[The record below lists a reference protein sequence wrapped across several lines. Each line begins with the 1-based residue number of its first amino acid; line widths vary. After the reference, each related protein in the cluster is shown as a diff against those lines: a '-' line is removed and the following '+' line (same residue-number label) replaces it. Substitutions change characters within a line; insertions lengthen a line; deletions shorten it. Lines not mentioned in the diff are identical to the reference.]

1 MAPSKATKS
10 RQGIKMNI
18 TVVARDVA
26 TYESKLMTHN
36 EANKLD
42 ELRSRLKGHF
52 EKYKEFST
60 QIQQELDDADAP
72 QEDYD
77 AEAETVRLTEE
88 EVGAAKIIARTKI
101 AEWDAIENKEKQ
113 EDWDRKEKLR
123 LDDLARREKEKEE
136 ESRKTL
142 LLIIQQQL
150 HTDAQRAKEIRDQD
164 TKRAQEFQQL
174 LAQVSTPTV
183 TVNAPSGASVPG
195 ASSTRLPQRQIRHF
209 KGDIMEWT
217 SFWETFNAAI
227 HSSSLSAVQK
237 FDYLKEYLKGEARLF
252 VENLELTDANYQI
265 AINQLKATY
274 GKTEVLINAH
284 FDKLDSLQPV
294 RDGKDVAALR
304 NLQLTIQSHICAL
317 ETLGKPK
324 DTYGSLLGTKLIKL
338 VPYKPQEK

>member
-10 RQGIKMNI
+10 RQGIRMNI

-26 TYESKLMTHN
+26 TYESKLMTQN
-36 EANKLD
+36 DANKLD
-42 ELRSRLKGHF
+42 DLRSRLKNHF

-77 AEAETVRLTEE
+77 AEAENVRLTEE

-164 TKRAQEFQQL
+164 TKRAQEFQQ
-174 LAQVSTPTV
+174 T
-183 TVNAPSGASVPG
+183 
-195 ASSTRLPQRQIRHF
+195 
-209 KGDIMEWT
+209 
-217 SFWETFNAAI
+217 
-227 HSSSLSAVQK
+227 
-237 FDYLKEYLKGEARLF
+237 
-252 VENLELTDANYQI
+252 ELR
-265 AINQLKATY
+265 
-274 GKTEVLINAH
+274 
-284 FDKLDSLQPV
+284 KLGW
-294 RDGKDVAALR
+294 R
-304 NLQLTIQSHICAL
+304 
-317 ETLGKPK
+317 
-324 DTYGSLLGTKLIKL
+324 
-338 VPYKPQEK
+338 